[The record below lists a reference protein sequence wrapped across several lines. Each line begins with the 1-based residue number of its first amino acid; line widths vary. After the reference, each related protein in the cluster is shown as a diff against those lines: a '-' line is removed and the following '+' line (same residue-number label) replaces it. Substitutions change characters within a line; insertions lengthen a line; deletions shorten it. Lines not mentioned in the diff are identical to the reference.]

1 MTGAKPHERLSEW
14 MEDCA
19 TQLDLSWEEIA
30 ARAGMTSV
38 NLRRIRK
45 GQDIPPRT
53 RRKLEH
59 ALQVEDG
66 AIDVV
71 LADTGRPSPLTVR
84 TAVPTIQSG
93 PMAEI
98 LSASDEELDKMERM
112 FDKFRPAQARE
123 WRAWADGVR
132 ALHSEEQN
140 SVPPRQADRDAG

>member
-1 MTGAKPHERLSEW
+1 MTGVKPHERLSNW

-45 GQDIPPRT
+45 GQEIPPRT
-53 RRKLEH
+53 KRKLEH
-59 ALQVEDG
+59 ALQVEPG

-71 LADTGRPSPLTVR
+71 LADIGWPKPLVAR
-84 TAVPTIQSG
+84 TAPPTVQSG

-98 LSASDEELDKMERM
+98 LGASEEELDKMERL

-132 ALHSEEQN
+132 ALHSEERN